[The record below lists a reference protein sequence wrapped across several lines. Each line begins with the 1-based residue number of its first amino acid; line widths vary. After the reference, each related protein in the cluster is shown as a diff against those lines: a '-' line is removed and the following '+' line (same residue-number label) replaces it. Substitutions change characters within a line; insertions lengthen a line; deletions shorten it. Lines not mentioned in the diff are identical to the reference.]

1 MMQRRS
7 GGCWNAFGRIP
18 KHSNVSKNA
27 DSEIFGG
34 KAEHIPSL
42 FFSIKKKTE
51 RKAFWNDTNHTGTQS
66 KVKDTASS
74 KSGTQTTSSKSQREK
89 V

>member
-42 FFSIKKKTE
+42 FFSIKAFSGRKQKE
-51 RKAFWNDTNHTGTQS
+51 RHFGM
-66 KVKDTASS
+66 
-74 KSGTQTTSSKSQREK
+74 TQTIQELRAK
-89 V
+89 